1 MDMQLDYRMIV
12 KYMYNQE
19 KWLITILLTVRKHKQ
34 LSGTHSVL
42 SSFSEDS

>member
-1 MDMQLDYRMIV
+1 MDMQLDNRMIV

-34 LSGTHSVL
+34 LSRTHNEL
-42 SSFSEDS
+42 GSFGEDS